1 MLFTENAAN
10 SSLKQANRAAEPA
23 AARAYYLAG
32 RSAMQSLAL
41 PARPKHG
48 TNYACDAL

>member
-32 RSAMQSLAL
+32 RNAVIG
-41 PARPKHG
+41 PARPP
-48 TNYACDAL
+48 